1 MISNPR
7 TALIRVCFGLLALFA
22 IGEASLAA
30 EIKGNAYPC
39 PTAKDA
45 NTKETCFWHQAV
57 VAIPKG
63 WTADAA
69 WTQRYRA
76 LTMFP
81 NGNKG
86 RDQPLIYLRAHS
98 GEKDLDLEKYISVAQ
113 QRWKASMPTSTIEP
127 QADLVRPGKPTIKL
141 FLYKNPS
148 VPEQAFELTAFTKD
162 VDKAHPEQ
170 TYFFQGVLVSP
181 SMTQIQKAKPAFME
195 LLGKL

>member
-1 MISNPR
+1 MNSNPC
-7 TALIRVCFGLLALFA
+7 TALIRVCFSLVVVFA
-22 IGEASLAA
+22 AGSASLAA
-30 EIKGNAYPC
+30 EIKGIAYPC
-39 PTAKDA
+39 P

-63 WTADAA
+63 WAADPA

-98 GEKDLDLEKYISVAQ
+98 GDKDLDLEKYISVAQ
-113 QRWKASMPTSTIEP
+113 QRWQTNMPTSTIEP

-141 FLYKNPS
+141 FLYKNPT

-162 VDKAHPEQ
+162 VDAAHPEQ

-181 SMTQIQKAKPAFME
+181 SMAQIQKAKPAFIE